1 MDESKFFE
9 AVQSLAQGLSQWD
22 LLIIAGSMVLIV
34 SSDYYRPAQRK
45 MRLTYLIF
53 LPSWI
58 LLALSIYQGT
68 KLQGSY
74 VAYLMAA
81 LRKETDPQRATIIN
95 SIVAKVNTDVLLQ
108 IRYLEVA
115 LLCLAL
121 WLVIY
126 ICWWVFSDK
135 VCAEDA
141 R

>member
-1 MDESKFFE
+1 MGPAYYCAVHGPHRQLRLLPSRAAQDE
-9 AVQSLAQGLSQWD
+9 VD
-22 LLIIAGSMVLIV
+22 LPYFS
-34 SSDYYRPAQRK
+34 
-45 MRLTYLIF
+45 
-53 LPSWI
+53 PSWI

-121 WLVIY
+121 WAGYLHMLVGL
-126 ICWWVFSDK
+126 
-135 VCAEDA
+135 
-141 R
+141 